1 MESKRKHQTQLV
13 KSYDNIQT
21 HTVGKGIKKDLAG
34 IIASEN
40 LDPTAK
46 IPSKISAG
54 RVVIIPVSPDPSY
67 ISQSITDSM
76 LAEERFKATLTSSH
90 NQIGFICTLTKNFCE
105 KRMVDQIAKRIC

>member
-13 KSYDNIQT
+13 KSYDNTQT

-46 IPSKISAG
+46 IPSK
-54 RVVIIPVSPDPSY
+54 IIPVSPDPSY

-90 NQIGFICTLTKNFCE
+90 NQIGFICTLTE
-105 KRMVDQIAKRIC
+105 KILRKEDG

>member
-13 KSYDNIQT
+13 KSY
-21 HTVGKGIKKDLAG
+21 
-34 IIASEN
+34 EN

-67 ISQSITDSM
+67 ISQSITEKFLRKEDF
-76 LAEERFKATLTSSH
+76 FKL
-90 NQIGFICTLTKNFCE
+90 ILETKI
-105 KRMVDQIAKRIC
+105 QS

>member
-13 KSYDNIQT
+13 KSYDNTQT
-21 HTVGKGIKKDLAG
+21 HTVGKSIKKDLAG

-67 ISQSITDSM
+67 ISQSMTEKFLRKED
-76 LAEERFKATLTSSH
+76 
-90 NQIGFICTLTKNFCE
+90 QNFFYY
-105 KRMVDQIAKRIC
+105 